1 MGAQVIS
8 LSVRPVQASH
18 LCFNVDGVLGDPIL
32 LSSGAPLLSL
42 GLSVAP
48 VPSNESAVPADTVA
62 AFGFDAFYE
71 VLTSA
76 PTVTDDPSR
85 LLYSATH
92 LESYTKPHALAT
104 LRAEGRK
111 VALHK
116 AINARQNAF
125 YAKYGKKQ
133 QTDIINTMNEYY
145 SAQKSASGKPT
156 YPNSKPNRLKTLSQ
170 MADQQWTLLS
180 KKYEDDNRTGAF
192 KTGVSEIDSTGMVND
207 LQIQNNDLTLGPGLP
222 APPAK
227 GQSWTE
233 LIPDG
238 EGATGEITVTINVPT
253 VVSTNQESG
262 TSWGKATTT
271 NDDYGFRVP
280 YIENRAQ
287 NERAQISLID
297 QQFAQYM
304 AGQTL
309 PNLLQVFTNEL
320 DSIDMDVCRLQIAVL
335 DTILMSPISGV
346 VTGIYKNPGDFVRAG
361 EPVVRVEDNST
372 LLIVGKLIYPGLISL
387 GDVATIQTTLFDAS
401 PATLT
406 GIVVAARGQS
416 QEDQWEIIVQYS
428 NTVASAAAQPILPI
442 GYHFDYD
449 DTNVSFSKP
458 IDLGIVAQPS
468 PVHFQ
473 L

>member
-1 MGAQVIS
+1 MSAQVIS

-32 LSSGAPLLSL
+32 LSSKAPLLSL

-192 KTGVSEIDSTGMVND
+192 KTGVSEIGSTGMMND
-207 LQIQNNDLTLGPGLP
+207 LEWQNPPFDLGGNGFPATPPTDGGSWKHAIAGGVGGTAIQ
-222 APPAK
+222 
-227 GQSWTE
+227 Q
-233 LIPDG
+233 
-238 EGATGEITVTINVPT
+238 EGT
-253 VVSTNQESG
+253 SSG
-262 TSWGKATTT
+262 TATTT
-271 NDDYGFRVP
+271 NDDYGYRVP

-309 PNLLQVFTNEL
+309 PNLLQVFANEL

-401 PATLT
+401 STTLV
-406 GIVVAARGQS
+406 GVVVAARGQG
-416 QEDQWEIIVQYS
+416 QEDQWEVIINYS
-428 NTVASAAAQPILPI
+428 NTAASAAAQPILPI

-458 IDLGIVAQPS
+458 IDLGDPQS
-468 PVHFQ
+468 PLHFP